1 MNTFR
6 GKFFK
11 KVKLVRLLSTDFV
24 LNLKSGVLFPFF
36 SPNSPISCIILI
48 HGPARIVY
56 HGQVISWCSTGT

>member
-11 KVKLVRLLSTDFV
+11 KVKLVQLLSTDFV

-36 SPNSPISCIILI
+36 SPISCIILI

-56 HGQVISWCSTGT
+56 HGQVISWFSTGT

>member
-11 KVKLVRLLSTDFV
+11 KVKLVQLLSTDFV

-36 SPNSPISCIILI
+36 SHKPLFRVSFSFMAQPGLC
-48 HGPARIVY
+48 AMVR
-56 HGQVISWCSTGT
+56 

>member
-11 KVKLVRLLSTDFV
+11 KVKLVQLLSTDFV

-36 SPNSPISCIILI
+36 LPILLFRVSFSFMAQPGLCTMV
-48 HGPARIVY
+48 R
-56 HGQVISWCSTGT
+56 

>member
-11 KVKLVRLLSTDFV
+11 KVKLVQLLSTNFFFEFKIWSFV
-24 LNLKSGVLFPFF
+24 SIFF
-36 SPNSPISCIILI
+36 SQTSISCIILI
-48 HGPARIVY
+48 HGPARIVC